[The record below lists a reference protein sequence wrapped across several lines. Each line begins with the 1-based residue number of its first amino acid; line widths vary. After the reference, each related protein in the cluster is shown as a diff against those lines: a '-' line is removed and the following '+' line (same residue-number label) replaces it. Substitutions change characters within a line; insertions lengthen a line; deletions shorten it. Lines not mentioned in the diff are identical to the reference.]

1 MIIVHDPCL
10 CLYGWKIV
18 IMWYGF
24 KTENI
29 SIFRYFFINI
39 KFVDEIPFIEIKIP
53 FIEFLEFE
61 L

>member
-1 MIIVHDPCL
+1 MYLFIWMENSDQ
-10 CLYGWKIV
+10 
-18 IMWYGF
+18 WYGF